1 MNFNDVIALVNAGY
15 TKAEIE
21 AMQGAASSD
30 QPEVQPAENPEHET
44 APDQTQGATEPQTQ
58 QPANAEQDPY
68 TRLEAK
74 LNQLIGLQQSQNINA
89 NVGDAAPARTS
100 TDILGSVIAPPR
112 KERKE

>member
-1 MNFNDVIALVNAGY
+1 MNYKDVIALINAGY

-21 AMQGAASSD
+21 AMQQDASSD
-30 QPEVQPAENPEHET
+30 QPETSPAENPEPET
-44 APDQTQGATEPQTQ
+44 APEQTQGATEPQTQ

-74 LNQLIGLQQSQNINA
+74 LNQLIGLQQAQNINA
-89 NVGDAAPARTS
+89 NIGNAAPERSS
-100 TDILGSVIAPPR
+100 TDILGAVIAPPR

>member
-30 QPEVQPAENPEHET
+30 QPEVTQAQDPEPEQ
-44 APDQTQGATEPQTQ
+44 AQEPTQGATEQQTQ
-58 QPANAEQDPY
+58 QPANTEQDPY

>member
-1 MNFNDVIALVNAGY
+1 MNFEQVIALVNAGY

-21 AMQGAASSD
+21 AMQGAMPE
-30 QPEVQPAENPEHET
+30 QPEVQPAQDPEPEPAPET
-44 APDQTQGATEPQTQ
+44 AQGATEQQTQ
-58 QPANAEQDPY
+58 QPANTEQDPY

-74 LNQLIGLQQSQNINA
+74 LNQLIGLQQAQNINA
-89 NVGDAAPARTS
+89 NVGDAAPARSS

>member
-1 MNFNDVIALVNAGY
+1 MNFEQVIALVNAGY

-21 AMQGAASSD
+21 AMQGAMPE
-30 QPEVQPAENPEHET
+30 QPEVQPAQDPEPEPAPET
-44 APDQTQGATEPQTQ
+44 TQGATEQQTQ
-58 QPANAEQDPY
+58 QPANTEQDPY

-74 LNQLIGLQQSQNINA
+74 LNQLIGLQQAQNINA
-89 NVGDAAPARTS
+89 NVGDAAPARSS